1 MVPGQPLEN
10 YQDEIYLAGLAGT
23 VPALP
28 TDLPR
33 LEDAA
38 RHRLSPQA
46 WGYIAGGSGFA
57 SLADLG
63 PEVLARRPLPG
74 NGRRGQPGIGRS
86 SGPETGNPGAWRPA
100 AT

>member
-28 TDLPR
+28 TDLTR

-38 RHRLSPQA
+38 RDRLSPQA
-46 WGYIAGGSGFA
+46 WGYIAAVTGKRPPGST
-57 SLADLG
+57 
-63 PEVLARRPLPG
+63 RNWPLIRAG
-74 NGRRGQPGIGRS
+74 NGQPGRMAASRDLSWPRS
-86 SGPETGNPGAWRPA
+86 P
-100 AT
+100 

>member
-10 YQDEIYLAGLAGT
+10 YQDEIYLAGLA
-23 VPALP
+23 
-28 TDLPR
+28 
-33 LEDAA
+33 
-38 RHRLSPQA
+38 
-46 WGYIAGGSGFA
+46 GFA

-74 NGRRGQPGIGRS
+74 NGRRGQPGTGRS
-86 SGPETGNPGAWRPA
+86 SGPETGNPGAWGPA

>member
-10 YQDEIYLAGLAGT
+10 YQDEIYLAGLAG
-23 VPALP
+23 
-28 TDLPR
+28 
-33 LEDAA
+33 
-38 RHRLSPQA
+38 
-46 WGYIAGGSGFA
+46 FA
-57 SLADLG
+57 SLADPG

-74 NGRRGQPGIGRS
+74 NGLLGQPGIGRS